1 MERFSFIIFFMSLLY
16 TLYQGVMFYLFY
28 QRLNKKNVFLGDI
41 YEKILL
47 LISVSYLLT
56 TIFIGINI

>member
-16 TLYQGVMFYLFY
+16 TSYQGVMFYLFY
-28 QRLNKKNVFLGDI
+28 QGLNKKNVFLSNI

>member
-28 QRLNKKNVFLGDI
+28 QGLNKKNVFLGDI

-47 LISVSYLLT
+47 LISISYLLT

>member
-1 MERFSFIIFFMSLLY
+1 MERFSFIVFFMALLY

-47 LISVSYLLT
+47 LISMSYLLT

>member
-28 QRLNKKNVFLGDI
+28 QGLNKKNVFLGNI

-47 LISVSYLLT
+47 LISISYLLT

>member
-1 MERFSFIIFFMSLLY
+1 MERFSFIVFFMSLLY

-47 LISVSYLLT
+47 LISMSYLLT

>member
-1 MERFSFIIFFMSLLY
+1 MERFSFILFFMSLLY

-28 QRLNKKNVFLGDI
+28 QGINKKNVFLGDI

-47 LISVSYLLT
+47 LISISYLLT

>member
-1 MERFSFIIFFMSLLY
+1 MERFSFIVFFMSLLY

>member
-1 MERFSFIIFFMSLLY
+1 MERFSFIVFFMALLY